1 MGTATLITA
10 LAILSGFEKTL
21 TNNVIGYTAHAE
33 ISSFGN
39 HPLPDYPKTID
50 RLKRS
55 SEHITAI
62 SPFVEQEAVLRST
75 NGIAGVVIQ
84 GVLPTDTMTL
94 AFKKIIEGRAPTND
108 PKDSIPE
115 IIVSKGSA
123 KELQTAI
130 GRNITVFR
138 FIEGIQSREELL
150 KNIARFK
157 VVGVFETGM
166 AEYDNNL
173 AYTTLTAAQDLRKM
187 APLEV
192 SGYRFLVDD
201 LNKVK
206 EICNELK
213 LYLHYP
219 YFVQSVY
226 DIYPTIFGWIELQ
239 KKPIPIIL
247 GLIIIVAA
255 FNVISTL
262 LILVIEKTRQVGV
275 LKSLGA
281 ADGSILSIFVSE
293 GAYIAVLG
301 IIFGNALAFILCWLQ
316 LHYHFFKLRSE
327 IYFMSAVPISIEWQ
341 HYVIVSL
348 IALAITITSAL
359 IPARIATKITPV
371 NALKFG

>member
-1 MGTATLITA
+1 
-10 LAILSGFEKTL
+10 
-21 TNNVIGYTAHAE
+21 
-33 ISSFGN
+33 
-39 HPLPDYPKTID
+39 
-50 RLKRS
+50 
-55 SEHITAI
+55 
-62 SPFVEQEAVLRST
+62 
-75 NGIAGVVIQ
+75 VIQ
-84 GVLPTDTMTL
+84 GVLPSDTMTL

-130 GRNITVFR
+130 GKNITVFR

-150 KNIARFK
+150 KNIARFR
-157 VVGVFETGM
+157 VVGIFETGM

-187 APLEV
+187 TPLQV

-201 LNKVK
+201 LSRVK

-239 KKPIPIIL
+239 KKPIPLIL

-293 GAYIAVLG
+293 GAYIAFLG
-301 IIFGNALAFILCWLQ
+301 IIFGNALAFIICWSQ

-371 NALKFG
+371 KALKFG

>member
-1 MGTATLITA
+1 
-10 LAILSGFEKTL
+10 
-21 TNNVIGYTAHAE
+21 
-33 ISSFGN
+33 
-39 HPLPDYPKTID
+39 
-50 RLKRS
+50 
-55 SEHITAI
+55 
-62 SPFVEQEAVLRST
+62 
-75 NGIAGVVIQ
+75 
-84 GVLPTDTMTL
+84 MTL